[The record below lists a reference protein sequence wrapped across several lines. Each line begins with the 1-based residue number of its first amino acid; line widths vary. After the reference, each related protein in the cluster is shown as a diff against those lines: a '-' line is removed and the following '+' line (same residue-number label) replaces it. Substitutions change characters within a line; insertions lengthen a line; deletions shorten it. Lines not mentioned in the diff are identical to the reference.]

1 MDSNNNDSFEKNEQR
16 HLEIRRNYEDFEN
29 NSQNDENKD
38 KLNDIVITQ
47 CILCLAVSVGI
58 LILNIFY
65 PDISRELIEKYKQ
78 YSGTSDGNAVCD
90 FVSKTVQT
98 LNNLTQ

>member
-1 MDSNNNDSFEKNEQR
+1 MDSNNNDSFENNEQR
-16 HLEIRRNYEDFEN
+16 HIEIRRDYDD
-29 NSQNDENKD
+29 SQSDENKD

-47 CILCLAVSVGI
+47 CILCLAVSVGV

-90 FVSKTVQT
+90 FVSKAVQT
-98 LNNLTQ
+98 INNLTQ